1 MSFHFV
7 LQVSINVRILPE
19 GCTSDVP
26 LLMRQGFSSIHPA
39 LTRPWD
45 LALLVGRVRHL
56 MELVLLPVSH
66 FYGCCLG
73 WPSAWV
79 GWSGVA
85 LRPELGCVGS
95 CVK

>member
-56 MELVLLPVSH
+56 MELVLLPVSTS
-66 FYGCCLG
+66 LLL
-73 WPSAWV
+73 
-79 GWSGVA
+79 SGIA
-85 LRPELGCVGS
+85 LAEHVLCAHQ
-95 CVK
+95 